1 MERLIAL
8 PKVRVTGSSS
18 CPVLAPAR
26 PAGDRIVIRRN
37 IRTHTRTWPKQTK
50 GYSNDRLQSFLPLL
64 VREEQF
70 GSDKPIEE
78 PEAPERAFS
87 EPALDQHE
95 AILRVLVS

>member
-1 MERLIAL
+1 MERLTAL

-37 IRTHTRTWPKQTK
+37 IRTHTKQIQ
-50 GYSNDRLQSFLPLL
+50 GDSNYIVKSFLPLL

-78 PEAPERAFS
+78 PK
-87 EPALDQHE
+87 
-95 AILRVLVS
+95 

>member
-1 MERLIAL
+1 MRVQLLSTRDQSVDSGMDRLTAL

-26 PAGDRIVIRRN
+26 PAGDRIAIQQVIP
-37 IRTHTRTWPKQTK
+37 THTQRIK
-50 GYSNDRLQSFLPLL
+50 GYSNSILKPFLPLL

-78 PEAPERAFS
+78 PT
-87 EPALDQHE
+87 
-95 AILRVLVS
+95 